1 MNTIKKF
8 HWFWPWND
16 EKEEDWLREM
26 SGQGWHFKTV
36 ENPGFYIFEQGKPI
50 DFVYRLDYFTGRN
63 DIANYQQL
71 FEDAGWDY
79 LGEMGGWQY
88 FRPEMF
94 PGKSQKIYTDNGSK
108 VKKYQRIM
116 VFLIILVPVF
126 LSALILTSIGAIS
139 DLMVFVMV
147 IILLSFAYA
156 EVRLLQRI
164 GQLRA
169 KT

>member
-1 MNTIKKF
+1 
-8 HWFWPWND
+8 
-16 EKEEDWLREM
+16 
-26 SGQGWHFKTV
+26 
-36 ENPGFYIFEQGKPI
+36 
-50 DFVYRLDYFTGRN
+50 
-63 DIANYQQL
+63 
-71 FEDAGWDY
+71 
-79 LGEMGGWQY
+79 
-88 FRPEMF
+88 MF